1 MVSISH
7 DCHKI
12 TTSVVHLYVNGKLMT
27 STKLKYPYVSTVR
40 IFRLVFLFYL
50 FLFLD
55 NLSPLHLNSQQTT
68 PLWVSLHKFRREINQ
83 GIFLASLV
91 RSISLANP
99 FLRQF
104 SLRSTT
110 SGPRISTIL
119 STLLKTALDP
129 GSLFILFYFFF
140 LLFFFEK

>member
-1 MVSISH
+1 MISISH

-40 IFRLVFLFYL
+40 IFSSHYYFFL
-50 FLFLD
+50 LFLD
-55 NLSPLHLNSQQTT
+55 DLSPLHLNSQRTT

>member
-1 MVSISH
+1 LPQDHDLSGPSLCKRQADDLHKTEIPLRLNGTDFFVS
-7 DCHKI
+7 
-12 TTSVVHLYVNGKLMT
+12 
-27 STKLKYPYVSTVR
+27 
-40 IFRLVFLFYL
+40 FFYFIL

-55 NLSPLHLNSQQTT
+55 NLCPLHLNSQRTT
-68 PLWVSLHKFRREINQ
+68 PLWVSLHTFRREINQ